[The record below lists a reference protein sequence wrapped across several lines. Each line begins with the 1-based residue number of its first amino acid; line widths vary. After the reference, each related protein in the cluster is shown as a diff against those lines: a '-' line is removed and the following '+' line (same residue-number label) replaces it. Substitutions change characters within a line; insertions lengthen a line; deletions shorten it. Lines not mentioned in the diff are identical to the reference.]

1 MASPPF
7 LDHEEGTLDLR
18 QILSEAIPL
27 VALIGL
33 VAIIALIP
41 LAIMLTLGILPIVFT
56 ILTQFILAV
65 GAGIVLLYIIARG
78 IQLAEA

>member
-1 MASPPF
+1 MTSSPF
-7 LDHEEGTLDLR
+7 LDQEKGTLDLQ

-33 VAIIALIP
+33 VATVALIP
-41 LAIMLTLGILPIVFT
+41 LAIMLTLGVLPIIFT

-65 GAGIVLLYIIARG
+65 GAGIVLIYIIARG